1 MRSIL
6 FPFLEGF
13 DWAERSF
20 GFVDIDY
27 GIHAYSVG
35 FWGLNSHMDNI
46 DRNFVDIEGLVK
58 RLMSRSNRVKFGSNC
73 FSV

>member
-1 MRSIL
+1 MRSVL
-6 FPFLEGF
+6 FPFLESF

-35 FWGLNSHMDNI
+35 FWGLNSHLDDV
-46 DRNFVDIEGLVK
+46 DRDFVDIEG
-58 RLMSRSNRVKFGSNC
+58 F
-73 FSV
+73 